1 MGLHQ
6 PAVPCRAVAG
16 TVCPDYA
23 GAVRLTDFWTRMR
36 SHFGES
42 YADSLARDHVMARLD
57 GRTATE
63 ALEAGVDT
71 KAVWRAVCDEFGLP
85 ARER

>member
-1 MGLHQ
+1 VLPPSPH
-6 PAVPCRAVAG
+6 PPSA
-16 TVCPDYA
+16 DYA
-23 GAVRLTDFWTRMR
+23 GPVRLTDFWARMR

-42 YADSLARDHVMARLD
+42 YADSLARDHVMAGLD